1 MKRPR
6 KPAQAPRALS
16 PRLVARATER
26 LLADYIEIL
35 EGSTAEEAKRIAQR
49 AAAAGEVLEQIR
61 RLGDLIGD
69 GADAAQTEEDVLA
82 KTRDDMAH
90 ENKP

>member
-1 MKRPR
+1 
-6 KPAQAPRALS
+6 
-16 PRLVARATER
+16 
-26 LLADYIEIL
+26 
-35 EGSTAEEAKRIAQR
+35 
-49 AAAAGEVLEQIR
+49 VLEQIR

-90 ENKP
+90 ENKS